1 MYSQTCL
8 KWSPVGQKSLAVIE
22 RVAAL
27 KSCLVPMEFC
37 RLELEVSKWTRAYRN
52 EVAAMYMYIVQVA
65 TTVHWFGSQICTQ
78 LTPIVASSPVPFPD

>member
-1 MYSQTCL
+1 MYIIVTMELIHIIGCMSYMYSQTCL

-37 RLELEVSKWTRAYRN
+37 HLELEVSKWT
-52 EVAAMYMYIVQVA
+52 
-65 TTVHWFGSQICTQ
+65 G
-78 LTPIVASSPVPFPD
+78 L